1 MRLQALLLV
10 LLAVNSV
17 YAMNTGAQS
26 HQVIVDAGSTGSRF
40 HIFRY
45 EGEENFLVSSETL
58 GKVKPGLSSFVD
70 TVNDDFKG
78 GEAVMEQWNVLM
90 TEAATRL
97 ALLTKKPV
105 PLLVRATAGMRA
117 LPQAQQERLYES
129 IRAEFETR
137 YAETFAVKFVLS
149 LATLSGDEEAYF
161 GFLAANY
168 LSEPAAAA
176 AARGC

>member
-1 MRLQALLLV
+1 MRLLALV
-10 LLAVNSV
+10 VALLAVNSV
-17 YAMNTGAQS
+17 HAIDTGAQS
-26 HQVIVDAGSTGSRF
+26 HRVIVDAGSTGSRF

-45 EGEENFLVSSETL
+45 EGDENFLVSSETL

-70 TVNDDFKG
+70 SANDDFKG
-78 GEAVMEQWNVLM
+78 GEAVMKQWNVLM

-117 LPQAQQERLYES
+117 LPQEQQERLYES
-129 IRAEFETR
+129 IRAEFEVR
-137 YAETFAVKFVLS
+137 YAESFAVKFVLS
-149 LATLSGDEEAYF
+149 LGTLTGEQEAWF

-176 AARGC
+176 AGGC